1 MTALTPADIDDLRSA
16 AARLSERGL
25 DAEAVA
31 IAAAVEELSRECTYG
46 SEEAAIG
53 WNQGYDEAVSQQL
66 QDNPALFAVALRA
79 AADRL
84 AVDPA
89 QAKLNRIRSEIT
101 SRMLEDDGDDPEMY
115 GSWLLDVIDGDVE
128 VGR

>member
-1 MTALTPADIDDLRSA
+1 MSTPNPQQQDVIRDATPEEVAASIIPVAL
-16 AARLSERGL
+16 
-25 DAEAVA
+25 
-31 IAAAVEELSRECTYG
+31 REGTHD

-84 AVDPA
+84 APNRA
-89 QAKLNRIRSEIT
+89 QVKLDRIRSEVT